1 MSKHGN
7 SDDEY
12 ETEGLG
18 NKKKVQILLQV
29 TRFSGDETS
38 VNKSI
43 FVYFNPGEPP
53 QQKRITTKLKLKT
66 HGPQHLPYM

>member
-12 ETEGLG
+12 ESGRFG

-38 VNKSI
+38 GNKSI
-43 FVYFNPGEPP
+43 I
-53 QQKRITTKLKLKT
+53 K
-66 HGPQHLPYM
+66 